1 MSDSPPNKLN
11 YHKSILSV
19 LARLRTY
26 SRIKKHLKQLG
37 CTKSE
42 QREIIRALKEECE
55 IRWQDLKLYYI
66 VGMKQETFEHRLKMF
81 AQSVLRTLE
90 TEKEWSA
97 DTMERISYA
106 AMDLRL
112 ADTAEDGSFRA
123 LSVDKE

>member
-42 QREIIRALKEECE
+42 QREIFCALKKEHE
-55 IRWQDLKLYYI
+55 IRRNSLTRNKNPLYYLY
-66 VGMKQETFEHRLKMF
+66 E
-81 AQSVLRTLE
+81 RTKN
-90 TEKEWSA
+90 TKP
-97 DTMERISYA
+97 D
-106 AMDLRL
+106 
-112 ADTAEDGSFRA
+112 
-123 LSVDKE
+123 